1 MCGFFL
7 TIARELLASGRI
19 RERRFMRDDA
29 LVADLSRLE
38 TLRQVLNWSMARSPR
53 AEFVDVVIQDEYHH
67 DVVVR
72 ISDVVYA
79 VFETS

>member
-1 MCGFFL
+1 LKAVLGWSL
-7 TIARELLASGRI
+7 AR
-19 RERRFMRDDA
+19 
-29 LVADLSRLE
+29 
-38 TLRQVLNWSMARSPR
+38 QPR

-72 ISDVVYA
+72 VADRVYA

>member
-1 MCGFFL
+1 MRNEAL
-7 TIARELLASGRI
+7 LQELNQLPTLKS
-19 RERRFMRDDA
+19 
-29 LVADLSRLE
+29 VLS
-38 TLRQVLNWSMARSPR
+38 WSMGREPR

-72 ISDVVYA
+72 VSDRVYA

>member
-1 MCGFFL
+1 MRNDKAL
-7 TIARELLASGRI
+7 MELHQLA
-19 RERRFMRDDA
+19 
-29 LVADLSRLE
+29 
-38 TLRQVLNWSMARSPR
+38 TLKQVLKWSLAQQPR

-72 ISDVVYA
+72 VTDRVYA